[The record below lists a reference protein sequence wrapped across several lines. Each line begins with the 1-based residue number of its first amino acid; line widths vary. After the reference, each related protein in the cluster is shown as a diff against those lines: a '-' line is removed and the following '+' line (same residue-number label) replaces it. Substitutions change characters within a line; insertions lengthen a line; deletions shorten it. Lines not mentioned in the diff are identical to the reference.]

1 MKYGISM
8 EESMDAVWNKY
19 GRKYGISMEYVW
31 NKYGIV
37 WKFFCVIFDSG
48 AQLKKCFRRHYFIWF
63 KF

>member
-37 WKFFCVIFDSG
+37 WKFFCVVFD
-48 AQLKKCFRRHYFIWF
+48 FRVQF
-63 KF
+63 

>member
-1 MKYGISM
+1 MEYGCGM
-8 EESMDAVWNKY
+8 EVRMDYVWNLY
-19 GRKYGISMEYVW
+19 GLSVDAGMEYVW